1 MTIVDNNILSALA
14 KVERLDLLPAVFDS
28 VGTPPSVVDELDRAK
43 AAGYGFVNRIDAV
56 TAHNGGWLTV
66 VSPAGE
72 ELELA
77 EDIRD
82 HALSITD
89 ARCLAVAATRDRR
102 LVTDDAHVGTVGR
115 QHDIEV
121 WDLVLLLQAAIR
133 RGSSPHVRNSRRSST
148 TCRRGTTTGSRP
160 PTNRHCSKPSDLP
173 VTRATRTHRTPAFL
187 QGPQRLQRALW
198 KPVDAR

>member
-1 MTIVDNNILSALA
+1 MTIVDNNILGARA

-43 AAGYGFVNRIDAV
+43 AAGYGFVDRIDAV

-133 RGSSPHVRNSRRSST
+133 RGVLTSRAELST
-148 TCRRGTTTGSRP
+148 LVD
-160 PTNRHCSKPSDLP
+160 DLQARDNYRFS
-173 VTRATRTHRTPAFL
+173 TADE
-187 QGPQRLQRALW
+187 QALFETF
-198 KPVDAR
+198 